1 MIVNFNNFGDKS
13 LKQKITEIFE
23 IALKETH
30 NKNNIVIDVTIVG
43 RNTIRELNKEHRNVD
58 RVTDV
63 LSFPLLENDE
73 LKSDLMHNENIQTE
87 LGDIVICKSRAIEQA
102 KEYGHSLER
111 ELCFLALHGFLHVLG
126 YDHMQKEDEMIMFP
140 LQDKILNKA
149 HMERKWNINLDI

>member
-1 MIVNFNNFGDKS
+1 MIVNFNNFGDKD
-13 LKQKITEIFE
+13 LKKKITEIYE

-43 RNTIRELNKEHRNVD
+43 RKTIRELNREHRNVD

-73 LKSDLMHNENIQTE
+73 LKSDLMQNEDIQTE
-87 LGDIVICKSRAIEQA
+87 LGDVVICKSRAIEQA
-102 KEYGHSLER
+102 KEYGHSVER

-126 YDHMQKEDEMIMFP
+126 YDHIEKKDEIIMFP
-140 LQDKILNKA
+140 LQDKIL
-149 HMERKWNINLDI
+149 DIANMPR

>member
-1 MIVNFNNFGDKS
+1 MIVNFNNFGDKN
-13 LKQKITEIFE
+13 LKQKITEIYE

-30 NKNNIVIDVTIVG
+30 NKSNIVIDVTIVG
-43 RNTIRELNKEHRNVD
+43 RNTIKELNREHRNVD

-140 LQDKILNKA
+140 LQDKILNIA
-149 HMERKWNINLDI
+149 NMPR

>member
-63 LSFPLLENDE
+63 LSFPLLENEE
-73 LKSDLMHNENIQTE
+73 LKS
-87 LGDIVICKSRAIEQA
+87 
-102 KEYGHSLER
+102 
-111 ELCFLALHGFLHVLG
+111 
-126 YDHMQKEDEMIMFP
+126 
-140 LQDKILNKA
+140 
-149 HMERKWNINLDI
+149 

>member
-1 MIVNFNNFGDKS
+1 MIVNFNNFGDKN
-13 LKQKITEIFE
+13 LKQKITEIYE

-43 RNTIRELNKEHRNVD
+43 RNTIRELNKGHRNVD

-126 YDHMQKEDEMIMFP
+126 YDHMQKEDEMVMFP
-140 LQDKILNKA
+140 LQDKILNIA
-149 HMERKWNINLDI
+149 NMPR

>member
-1 MIVNFNNFGDKS
+1 MIVNFNNFGDKN
-13 LKQKITEIFE
+13 LKQKITEIYE

-30 NKNNIVIDVTIVG
+30 NKSNVVVDVTIVG
-43 RNTIRELNKEHRNVD
+43 RNTIKELNREHRNVD

-73 LKSDLMHNENIQTE
+73 LKSDLMHDENIQTE

-126 YDHMQKEDEMIMFP
+126 YDHMQKEDEMVMFP
-140 LQDKILNKA
+140 LQDKILNIA
-149 HMERKWNINLDI
+149 NMPR

>member
-1 MIVNFNNFGDKS
+1 MIVNFNNFGDKN
-13 LKQKITEIFE
+13 LKQKITEIYE

-63 LSFPLLENDE
+63 LSFPLLENEE

-149 HMERKWNINLDI
+149 HMERK

>member
-1 MIVNFNNFGDKS
+1 MIVNFNNFGDKN
-13 LKQKITEIFE
+13 LKQKITEIYE

-43 RNTIRELNKEHRNVD
+43 RNTIKELNREHRNVD

-73 LKSDLMHNENIQTE
+73 LKSDLMHDENIQTE

-126 YDHMQKEDEMIMFP
+126 YDHMQKEDEMVMFP
-140 LQDKILNKA
+140 LQDKILNIA
-149 HMERKWNINLDI
+149 NMPR

>member
-1 MIVNFNNFGDKS
+1 MIVNFNNFGDKN
-13 LKQKITEIFE
+13 LKQKITEIYE

-30 NKNNIVIDVTIVG
+30 NKSNIVIDVTIVG
-43 RNTIRELNKEHRNVD
+43 RNTIKELNREHRNVD

-73 LKSDLMHNENIQTE
+73 LKSDLMHDENIQTE

-126 YDHMQKEDEMIMFP
+126 YDHMQKEDEMVMFP
-140 LQDKILNKA
+140 LQDKILNIA
-149 HMERKWNINLDI
+149 NMPR

>member
-1 MIVNFNNFGDKS
+1 MIVNFNNFGDKN
-13 LKQKITEIFE
+13 LKKKITEIYE

-30 NKNNIVIDVTIVG
+30 NKSNIVIDVTIVG
-43 RNTIRELNKEHRNVD
+43 RKTIRELNREHRNVD

-73 LKSDLMHNENIQTE
+73 LKSDLMQNEDIQTE

-102 KEYGHSLER
+102 KEYGHSIER

-126 YDHMQKEDEMIMFP
+126 YDHIEKKDEIIMFP
-140 LQDKILNKA
+140 LQDKIL
-149 HMERKWNINLDI
+149 DIANMPR

>member
-1 MIVNFNNFGDKS
+1 MIVNFNNFGDKN
-13 LKQKITEIFE
+13 LKQKITEIYE

-30 NKNNIVIDVTIVG
+30 NKSNVVIDVTIVG
-43 RNTIRELNKEHRNVD
+43 RNTIKELNREHRNVD

-73 LKSDLMHNENIQTE
+73 LKSHLMHNENIQTE

-126 YDHMQKEDEMIMFP
+126 YDHMQKEDEMVMLP
-140 LQDKILNKA
+140 LQDKILNIA
-149 HMERKWNINLDI
+149 NMPR

>member
-1 MIVNFNNFGDKS
+1 MIVNFNNFGDKN
-13 LKQKITEIFE
+13 LKQKITEIYE

-63 LSFPLLENDE
+63 LSFPLLENEE
-73 LKSDLMHNENIQTE
+73 LKSDLMHDENIQTE

-126 YDHMQKEDEMIMFP
+126 YDHMQKEDEMVMFP
-140 LQDKILNKA
+140 LQDKILNIA
-149 HMERKWNINLDI
+149 NMPR

>member
-1 MIVNFNNFGDKS
+1 MIVNFNNFGDKN
-13 LKQKITEIFE
+13 LKQKITEIYE

-30 NKNNIVIDVTIVG
+30 NKSNVVIDVTIVG

-63 LSFPLLENDE
+63 LSFPLLENEE
-73 LKSDLMHNENIQTE
+73 LKSDLMHDENIQTE

-126 YDHMQKEDEMIMFP
+126 YDHMQKEDEMVMFP
-140 LQDKILNKA
+140 LQDKILNIA
-149 HMERKWNINLDI
+149 NMPR

>member
-1 MIVNFNNFGDKS
+1 MIVNFNNFGDKN
-13 LKQKITEIFE
+13 LKQKITEIYE

-30 NKNNIVIDVTIVG
+30 NKSNVVIDVTIVG

-63 LSFPLLENDE
+63 LSFPLLENEE
-73 LKSDLMHNENIQTE
+73 LKSDLMHDENIQTE

-126 YDHMQKEDEMIMFP
+126 YDHMQKEDEMVMFP
-140 LQDKILNKA
+140 LQDKILNISN
-149 HMERKWNINLDI
+149 MPR

>member
-1 MIVNFNNFGDKS
+1 MIVNFNNFGDKN
-13 LKQKITEIFE
+13 LKQKITEIYE

-30 NKNNIVIDVTIVG
+30 NKSNIVIDVTIVG

-73 LKSDLMHNENIQTE
+73 LKSDLMHDENIQTE

-126 YDHMQKEDEMIMFP
+126 YDHMQKEDEMVMFP

-149 HMERKWNINLDI
+149 HMERK

>member
-1 MIVNFNNFGDKS
+1 MIVNFNNFGDKN
-13 LKQKITEIFE
+13 LKQKITEIYE

-73 LKSDLMHNENIQTE
+73 LKSDLMHDENIQTE

-126 YDHMQKEDEMIMFP
+126 YDHMQKEDEMVMFP
-140 LQDKILNKA
+140 LQDKILNIA
-149 HMERKWNINLDI
+149 NMPR

>member
-1 MIVNFNNFGDKS
+1 MIVNFNNFGDKN
-13 LKQKITEIFE
+13 LKQKITEIYE

-30 NKNNIVIDVTIVG
+30 NKSNVVIDVTIVG
-43 RNTIRELNKEHRNVD
+43 RNTIKELNREHRNVD

-73 LKSDLMHNENIQTE
+73 LKSDLMHDENIQTE

-126 YDHMQKEDEMIMFP
+126 YDHMQKEDEMVMFP
-140 LQDKILNKA
+140 LQDKILNIA
-149 HMERKWNINLDI
+149 NMPR

>member
-1 MIVNFNNFGDKS
+1 MIVNFNNFGDKD
-13 LKQKITEIFE
+13 LKQKITEIYE

-30 NKNNIVIDVTIVG
+30 NKSNIVIDVTIVG
-43 RNTIRELNKEHRNVD
+43 RNTIKELNREHRNVD

-73 LKSDLMHNENIQTE
+73 LKSDLMHDENIQTE

-126 YDHMQKEDEMIMFP
+126 YDHMQKEDEMVMFP
-140 LQDKILNKA
+140 LQDKILNIA
-149 HMERKWNINLDI
+149 NMPR

>member
-63 LSFPLLENDE
+63 LSFPLLENEE
-73 LKSDLMHNENIQTE
+73 LKSELMHDESIQTE

-102 KEYGHSLER
+102 KEYGHSVER

-149 HMERKWNINLDI
+149 HMERK